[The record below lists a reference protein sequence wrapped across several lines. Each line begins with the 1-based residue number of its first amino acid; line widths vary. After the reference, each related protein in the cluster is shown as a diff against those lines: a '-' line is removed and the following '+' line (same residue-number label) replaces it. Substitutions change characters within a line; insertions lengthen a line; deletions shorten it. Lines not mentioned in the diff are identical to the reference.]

1 MKKIIK
7 SISLFLV
14 ALAFVVGITPK
25 AEAATTSWHSVSGY
39 GTGCQVQAY
48 TDSTVYK
55 KTATTIDTY
64 LKTNGKCKTMPYEMV
79 VVDMNDSG
87 YDSVGTRTGSFSKQT
102 STRTFSLAALR
113 RDSNTNPAKV
123 QVRYSAGGKEFYSSV
138 LTLYK

>member
-7 SISLFLV
+7 STSLFLV

-64 LKTNGKCKTMPYEMV
+64 LKTNGKCKTMPYEMA

-87 YDSVGTRTGSFSKQT
+87 YDRVGYRSGSFSKQT
-102 STRTFSLAALR
+102 STRTFSLKVLR
-113 RDSNTNPAKV
+113 EDSNTNPAKV
-123 QVRYSAGGKEFYSSV
+123 RVRYYAGGKEIYSPT